1 MKFDWFQKQGL
12 KIQEQW
18 RVYQPKLKNAYRR
31 LRVRR
36 GVVLGKRKLRQDP
49 RTARFLVLW
58 RKFKTEV
65 YESLLA
71 AEKEPDQRILGD
83 ALSFQSDLVHLLDEP
98 LPRGLR
104 GAIHYFA
111 LLIFLAFFISVV
123 FKVDVV
129 VSGQGKLTYDGPPIV
144 LQPFEHAVL
153 RSLSVR
159 PGDAVKK
166 GQVLATLDP
175 TFSQADLSAL
185 ESRNKAVRS
194 QIRRLEAESKGGVYE
209 PLASD
214 GEAGELQLEVHRRR
228 MAEHQARM
236 RALEETLGETKA
248 SLERTTADIRN
259 LEEQLKISGT
269 VEKMQESLLKLNTNS
284 KLEYLNAQNNRLRAE
299 REFQDA
305 TDRLVEGKHRL
316 RAVEAQKEGA
326 LEEWKRGA
334 YEELTRQRAEQAQ
347 VEASLTKLTRMNAL
361 ISITA
366 PEDGVVLDIA
376 NRSVGSVLRDAEPLV
391 ILIPTSVPMISEI
404 QLSSAAVGEASVGD
418 KVLLK
423 VDAFPFQRFGG
434 LHGRIR
440 SISFESHAGGMPGD
454 LESVAN
460 KRAVGAG
467 GMHRVAIELD
477 SQRIDRQPSNRSLFP
492 GMTVTAEIHLG
503 KRRLINYLLHPL
515 LRGLGESFRE
525 P

>member
-1 MKFDWFQKQGL
+1 VFKA
-12 KIQEQW
+12 W
-18 RVYQPKLKNAYRR
+18 RA
-31 LRVRR
+31 
-36 GVVLGKRKLRQDP
+36 
-49 RTARFLVLW
+49 
-58 RKFKTEV
+58 FKTEV

-71 AEKEPDQRILGD
+71 AEREPDKRILGE
-83 ALSFQSDLVHLLDEP
+83 ALTFQSDLVHLLDEP

-104 GAIHYFA
+104 GAIHYFGM
-111 LLIFLAFFISVV
+111 LIFLALLISII

-129 VSGQGKLTYDGPPIV
+129 VQGQGKLTYDGPPIV

-194 QIRRLEAESKGGVYE
+194 QIRRLEAESTNTAYE
-209 PLASD
+209 PSPAD
-214 GEAGELQLEVHRRR
+214 GEAGILQLEVYTRR
-228 MAEHQARM
+228 MAEHRARM
-236 RALEETLGETKA
+236 RTLEETLAETRA
-248 SLERTTADIRN
+248 SLSRTKSDIKN
-259 LEEQLKISGT
+259 LEEQLKISST

-284 KLEYLNAQNNRLRAE
+284 KLEYLSAQNNRLRAE
-299 REFQDA
+299 REFQEA
-305 TDRLVEGKHRL
+305 TDRLVEGEHRL
-316 RAVEAQKEGA
+316 KAVESQKEGA
-326 LEEWKRGA
+326 VEEWKRVA
-334 YEELTRQRAEQAQ
+334 FEELTRQRAEQAQ
-347 VEASLTKLTRMNAL
+347 VEASLTKITRMNAL

-391 ILIPTSVPMISEI
+391 ILIPTSIPMISEI

-418 KVLLK
+418 KVLIK

-434 LHGRIR
+434 LHGHIR
-440 SISFESHAGGMPGD
+440 SISFESHSGGAPGD
-454 LESVAN
+454 MESVAN

-467 GMHRVAIELD
+467 GLHRVAIELQ
-477 SQRIDRQPSNRSLFP
+477 SPRIDRQPANRSLFP

-503 KRRLINYLLHPL
+503 KRRLINYLLHPI

>member
-1 MKFDWFQKQGL
+1 MKIDWFQKQWQTL
-12 KIQEQW
+12 
-18 RVYQPKLKNAYRR
+18 RPKVQKAYRTSG
-31 LRVRR
+31 VRR
-36 GVVLGKRKLRQDP
+36 GKVVGLKRLRREP
-49 RTARFLVLW
+49 WARKVAKAW
-58 RKFKTEV
+58 RRIKTEV

-71 AEKEPDQRILGD
+71 AEKEPDKRILGE
-83 ALSFQSDLVHLLDEP
+83 ALTFQGDLVHLLDEP

-104 GAIHYFA
+104 GAIYYFG
-111 LLIFLAFFISVV
+111 LLIFLAFLISIV

-129 VSGQGKLTYDGPPIV
+129 VQGQGKLTYDGPPIV

-159 PGDAVKK
+159 PGDRVKK

-175 TFSQADLSAL
+175 TFSQADLLAL
-185 ESRNKAVRS
+185 EARNKAVRS
-194 QIRRLEAESKGGVYE
+194 QIRRLEAESTGTPYI
-209 PLASD
+209 PALAD
-214 GEAGELQLEVHRRR
+214 GEAGVLQSEVYSRRI
-228 MAEHQARM
+228 AEHKARM
-236 RALEETLGETKA
+236 RTLDETLAETKA
-248 SLERTTADIRN
+248 GLARTTSDIKN
-259 LEEQLKISGT
+259 LEEQLKISSA

-299 REFQDA
+299 REFQEA
-305 TDRLVEGKHRL
+305 TDRLVEGGHRL
-316 RAVEAQKEGA
+316 KAVEAQREGA
-326 LEEWKRGA
+326 VEEWKRGA
-334 YEELTRQRAEQAQ
+334 FEELTRQRAEQAQ
-347 VEASLTKLTRMNAL
+347 VEASLTKITRMNAL
-361 ISITA
+361 ISIVA

-418 KVLLK
+418 KVLVK
-423 VDAFPFQRFGG
+423 VDAFPFQRYGG
-434 LHGRIR
+434 LHGHIR
-440 SISFESHAGGMPGD
+440 SISFESHVGGTPGD
-454 LESVAN
+454 MESVAN
-460 KRAVGAG
+460 KRAVGGG

-477 SQRIDRQPSNRSLFP
+477 SPRIDRQPSNRSLFP

-503 KRRLINYLLHPL
+503 KRRLINYLLHPI

>member
-1 MKFDWFQKQGL
+1 MKFDWLQKQWLENQPRL
-12 KIQEQW
+12 K
-18 RVYQPKLKNAYRR
+18 KAYRTSR
-31 LRVRR
+31 LRR
-36 GVVLGKRKLRQDP
+36 GVVVARRRVRQDP
-49 RTARFLVLW
+49 RAVRCLKVW
-58 RKFKTEV
+58 RSFKKEI

-71 AEKEPDQRILGD
+71 AEKEPDARILGD
-83 ALSFQSDLVHLLDEP
+83 ALTFQSDLVHLLDEP

-104 GAIHYFA
+104 GAIHYFG
-111 LLIFLAFFISVV
+111 LLIFLALLVSIV

-129 VSGQGKLTYDGPPIV
+129 VQGQGKLTYDGPPIV

-175 TFSQADLSAL
+175 TFSQADLTAL

-194 QIRRLEAESKGGVYE
+194 QIRRLESESSGGVYV
-209 PLASD
+209 PAPAD
-214 GEAGELQLEVHRRR
+214 GEAGVLQLEVHTRR

-236 RALEETLGETKA
+236 RALDETLAETTA
-248 SLERTTADIRN
+248 GLSRTTSDIRN

-284 KLEYLNAQNNRLRAE
+284 KLEYLSAQNTRLRAE
-299 REFQDA
+299 REFQEA

-316 RAVEAQKEGA
+316 KAVEAQKEGA
-326 LEEWKRGA
+326 LQEWKRSA
-334 YEELTRQRAEQAQ
+334 FEELTRQRAEQAQ
-347 VEASLTKLTRMNAL
+347 VEASLTKLQRMNAL
-361 ISITA
+361 IAITA

-391 ILIPTSVPMISEI
+391 ILIPTSIPMISEI

-418 KVLLK
+418 KVLVK
-423 VDAFPFQRFGG
+423 VDAFPFQRFGA
-434 LHGRIR
+434 LHGHIR
-440 SISFESHAGGMPGD
+440 SISFESHAGGAPGD
-454 LESVAN
+454 MESVAN

-467 GMHRVAIELD
+467 GLHRVAIELE
-477 SQRIDRQPSNRSLFP
+477 SSRIDRQPANRSLFP

-503 KRRLINYLLHPL
+503 KRRLINYLLHPI